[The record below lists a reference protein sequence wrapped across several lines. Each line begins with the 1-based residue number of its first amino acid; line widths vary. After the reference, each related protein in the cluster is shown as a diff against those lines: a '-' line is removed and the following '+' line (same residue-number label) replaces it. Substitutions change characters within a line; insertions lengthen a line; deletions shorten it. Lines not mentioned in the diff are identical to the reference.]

1 MSGSGR
7 GLLTLGLSVC
17 SAAVAVTGVILGV
30 QTDGTAGA
38 TATIGVPGTVGVPQ
52 VQTTPRFRPSAAAP
66 ATASTLWVDPANPA
80 AKARTSLLGQ
90 GRAADAAQLSKIA
103 SQPTA
108 TWLTGDAD
116 TSVATVTRVIGAA
129 TAVHQLPVFVTYYL
143 PDRDCGGYSAGGAA
157 SAAQYQ
163 AWVRAVAAALGAQ
176 QAMVIVEPDGVAM
189 AASKSCAAATASG
202 HDALLSY
209 AVTTLA
215 RQPKARVYLDAGNA
229 GWVANQASLLAH
241 LRASGLNS
249 AAGFALNVSNFRTLG
264 DSLGY
269 GNRLSALAGG
279 AHYLVDTSRNG
290 AGPLPAGSGYR
301 GPSWCNPPGRALGRA
316 PSTRTGQP
324 LVDAYLWVKYPGASD
339 GSCGLGYPAAGTFW
353 TDYALGL
360 AQRS

>member
-1 MSGSGR
+1 MNASSR

-38 TATIGVPGTVGVPQ
+38 VGVAGTVGVPQ
-52 VQTTPRFRPSAAAP
+52 VQTTARFQPAAGAP
-66 ATASTLWVDPANPA
+66 AAASTLWVDPANPA

-90 GRAADAAQLSKIA
+90 GRTADAAQLSKIA

-108 TWLTGDAD
+108 TWLTGDAS
-116 TSVATVTRVIGAA
+116 TSVAIVTRVLGAA
-129 TAVHQLPVFVTYYL
+129 AAAHQLPVFVTYYL

-163 AWVRAVAAALGAQ
+163 AWIRAVAAALGSRP
-176 QAMVIVEPDGVAM
+176 AMVIVEPDGVAM

-215 RQPKARVYLDAGNA
+215 KQPRTRVYLDAGNS
-229 GWVANQASLLAH
+229 GWVSNQASLLAR

-249 AAGFALNVSNFRTLG
+249 AAGFALNVSNFRTLS

-269 GNRLSALAGG
+269 GNRLSVLAGG
-279 AHYLVDTSRNG
+279 AHYVIDTSRNG

-301 GPSWCNPPGRALGRA
+301 GPSWCNPPGRALGTA
-316 PSTRTGQP
+316 PSTRTGRP

-360 AQRS
+360 AERSQG